1 MAKPSPPSAGFLLP
15 VLKGGGDRLA
25 KSIFVRGCAVA
36 VDWER
41 VELDYRAGV
50 MSLREIASVAS
61 ISEGAIRKRAKR
73 DGWSRDLSAKVASRA
88 DDLVRKSE
96 VRSEVRSAQAIS
108 EKETV
113 EASAQAI
120 ANAIISH
127 RKDIARN
134 RGLANKLLTE
144 LEAQVDSPE
153 EFEKLGEMMYSPDD
167 KGMDKL
173 NDLYKK
179 VTSLP
184 SRIDSAKKL
193 GETLKVLIALERE
206 AYGVDKEVK
215 PDTGLTGESI
225 ATLKKLKAALENAD

>member
-1 MAKPSPPSAGFLLP
+1 MSDSPENEIRSKRPATE
-15 VLKGGGDRLA
+15 DR
-25 KSIFVRGCAVA
+25 RT
-36 VDWER
+36 VDWDRIEP
-41 VELDYRAGV
+41 LYRAGV
-50 MSLREIASVAS
+50 RSLKDIG
-61 ISEGAIRKRAKR
+61 SEFGVSAPGILKKAKKE
-73 DGWSRDLSAKVASRA
+73 GWSRDLSGKIRAKAEAQVNAAAVNASVNA
-88 DDLVRKSE
+88 ETKVRE
-96 VRSEVRSAQAIS
+96 RDVI
-108 EKETV
+108 
-113 EASAQAI
+113 EANAQAI
-120 ANAIISH
+120 ANALLSH

-153 EFEKLGEMMYSPDD
+153 EFEKLGELMYSPDD

-179 VTSLP
+179 VMSLP
-184 SRIDSAKKL
+184 SRIDGAKKL

-215 PDTGLTGESI
+215 QDTGLTGESI

>member
-1 MAKPSPPSAGFLLP
+1 M
-15 VLKGGGDRLA
+15 
-25 KSIFVRGCAVA
+25 A

-225 ATLKKLKAALENAD
+225 STLKKLKAALENAD

>member
-1 MAKPSPPSAGFLLP
+1 MIAQQELLAIAARIRLLVLDVDGVLTDGRLWYDAEGREIKSFHVRDGYGIQQLQAAGIPVAVISGRSSPAAAA
-15 VLKGGGDRLA
+15 RLA
-25 KSIFVRGCAVA
+25 ELRVSHVFLGRNDKKAV
-36 VDWER
+36 
-41 VELDYRAGV
+41 LD
-50 MSLREIASVAS
+50 
-61 ISEGAIRKRAKR
+61 
-73 DGWSRDLSAKVASRA
+73 
-88 DDLVRKSE
+88 
-96 VRSEVRSAQAIS
+96 
-108 EKETV
+108 
-113 EASAQAI
+113 
-120 ANAIISH
+120 
-127 RKDIARN
+127 
-134 RGLANKLLTE
+134 KLLTE

-153 EFEKLGEMMYSPDD
+153 EFEKLGELMYSPDD

-215 PDTGLTGESI
+215 QDTGLTGESI

>member
-1 MAKPSPPSAGFLLP
+1 
-15 VLKGGGDRLA
+15 
-25 KSIFVRGCAVA
+25 VA

-153 EFEKLGEMMYSPDD
+153 EFEKLGELMYSPDD

-193 GETLKVLIALERE
+193 GETLKILISLERE

>member
-1 MAKPSPPSAGFLLP
+1 
-15 VLKGGGDRLA
+15 
-25 KSIFVRGCAVA
+25 
-36 VDWER
+36 
-41 VELDYRAGV
+41 

-153 EFEKLGEMMYSPDD
+153 EFEKLGELMYSPDD

-179 VTSLP
+179 VMSLP

-225 ATLKKLKAALENAD
+225 STLKKLKAALENAD